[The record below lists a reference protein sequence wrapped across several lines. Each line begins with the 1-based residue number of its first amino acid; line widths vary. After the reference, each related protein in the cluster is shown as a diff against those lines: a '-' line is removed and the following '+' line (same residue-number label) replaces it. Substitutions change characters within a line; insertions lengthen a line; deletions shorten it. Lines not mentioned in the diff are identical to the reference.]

1 MSQNTLIILLA
12 TVLAA
17 VVAISAAVIFWIPT
31 QETPIPQTK
40 TNVTSGPVED
50 YDVSVTK
57 KQEYQL
63 LNRQLIQE
71 GILPV
76 VPPSNTGKANPFL

>member
-1 MSQNTLIILLA
+1 MSQNTLIIILA
-12 TVLAA
+12 SVLAF

-31 QETPIPQTK
+31 EDTPTIPSEPGTDP
-40 TNVTSGPVED
+40 TVVED
-50 YDVSVTK
+50 YNLSVTK

-63 LNRQLIQE
+63 LNRQLLQE